1 MRLASETPKQFAEF
15 VKAFIKGQKEII
27 KCQFTDKEM
36 LNAFIEWHQNFRI
49 SKEDDMQGGAPGE
62 VRTRNLWR
70 RRPKLYPV
78 ELRVHICFKNYVLYY
93 ENRKKS
99 SFF

>member
-49 SKEDDMQGGAPGE
+49 SKEDDM
-62 VRTRNLWR
+62 
-70 RRPKLYPV
+70 
-78 ELRVHICFKNYVLYY
+78 
-93 ENRKKS
+93 
-99 SFF
+99 